1 MQIKKIRTKLL
12 MSFLVIV
19 LFMVLLS
26 GYSYFILSQSNENAE
41 KVADE
46 QLPLLIAEENLNI
59 IVSNLIATARGY
71 LLSEGD
77 YADRFYMHVEEFEEF
92 SSEALALTT
101 GEGQQ
106 ELQALVQTN
115 REWIQDIDQNVL
127 GVYDAGDPD
136 QALENFE
143 TMNGTARELI
153 EGYSA
158 LVNEREQLIT
168 EMEDQIVAEGETAIT
183 IQVIA
188 VVITLV
194 ISVVLAFIISN
205 RISKP
210 INLIKDQMRK
220 VGDGKLNLKPL
231 KVESKDEIGQM
242 AAETNHMQHRLQEII
257 TNISQATE
265 EMTSHSEELMQS
277 SSEVQS
283 VSEQVS
289 ATMQELAS
297 GSESQANHAGE
308 IATAMDNFI
317 QKVEVSNENGE
328 KIQQSSTEV
337 VDMAEKGH
345 ELMQSSEQ
353 QMKSI
358 DSIVQESVEKV
369 EALDVQY
376 QNISKF
382 VSVIQEIAEQTNLLS
397 LNAAIEAARAGEQGK
412 GFAVVANEVK
422 KLAEQSSESVSEII
436 DLVNTIQKE
445 SEEVTNSLQTGF
457 EQVQKGTSQ
466 INETSETFGRI
477 RLQISQMDDHI
488 EQMKTELE
496 EIAGNGQEMSNS
508 VQEIASLSEESSA
521 GIEETSASME
531 ETNSSMQE
539 VSASSEQ
546 LAGLAEQLK
555 ERVSRFKL

>member
-1 MQIKKIRTKLL
+1 
-12 MSFLVIV
+12 
-19 LFMVLLS
+19 MVLLS

>member
-1 MQIKKIRTKLL
+1 
-12 MSFLVIV
+12 
-19 LFMVLLS
+19 
-26 GYSYFILSQSNENAE
+26 
-41 KVADE
+41 
-46 QLPLLIAEENLNI
+46 
-59 IVSNLIATARGY
+59 
-71 LLSEGD
+71 
-77 YADRFYMHVEEFEEF
+77 
-92 SSEALALTT
+92 
-101 GEGQQ
+101 
-106 ELQALVQTN
+106 
-115 REWIQDIDQNVL
+115 NVL

-205 RISKP
+205 RISRP

-283 VSEQVS
+283 VSERDS

-308 IATAMDNFI
+308 IATAIDNFI

-345 ELMQSSEQ
+345 ELMQSSEH

-358 DSIVQESVEKV
+358 D
-369 EALDVQY
+369 
-376 QNISKF
+376 
-382 VSVIQEIAEQTNLLS
+382 
-397 LNAAIEAARAGEQGK
+397 
-412 GFAVVANEVK
+412 
-422 KLAEQSSESVSEII
+422 
-436 DLVNTIQKE
+436 
-445 SEEVTNSLQTGF
+445 
-457 EQVQKGTSQ
+457 
-466 INETSETFGRI
+466 
-477 RLQISQMDDHI
+477 
-488 EQMKTELE
+488 
-496 EIAGNGQEMSNS
+496 
-508 VQEIASLSEESSA
+508 
-521 GIEETSASME
+521 
-531 ETNSSMQE
+531 
-539 VSASSEQ
+539 
-546 LAGLAEQLK
+546 
-555 ERVSRFKL
+555 